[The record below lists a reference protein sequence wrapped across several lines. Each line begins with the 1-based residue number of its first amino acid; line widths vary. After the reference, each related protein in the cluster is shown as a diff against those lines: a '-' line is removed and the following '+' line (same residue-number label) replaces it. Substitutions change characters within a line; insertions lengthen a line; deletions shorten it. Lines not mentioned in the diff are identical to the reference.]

1 MADKINNN
9 VETKP
14 IGFAPIL
21 QHYFQKCC
29 IADIIDQ
36 NVPLDARRK
45 MLTHGQASI
54 AMITAILFQV
64 MSLYKVCKFARESNV
79 LDVIFPDISPEEYF
93 DDRLGDTLDAI
104 HKFGIGNLE
113 LLITR
118 HIIEVFEIQTEICHN
133 DTTCA
138 QVYGENNKNISE
150 QSIKISY
157 GYSKQYR
164 KDLKQLVWSLTASSD
179 SSFPL
184 FQQAYSGNTADVET
198 YVEQWHHLIDLLGK
212 KDFLFA
218 GDSKVATHGNM
229 VHIDDHGGYFLSP
242 LPMYASYQEALF
254 NALDKHDHETL
265 IPYKD
270 QMNRGFEVPLTFE
283 HENKSYTFRMIIL
296 FDQGLFHRR
305 KKSLLDRIAKTQ
317 AAFDQL
323 ASKINAYK
331 LKTKD
336 SIEQACQA
344 ILKKHKTQAFFDFVV
359 HNDPVVTYK
368 NARPGRPAQNAE
380 KIALYQD
387 HFSIELNYNEAACT
401 KAQYQVGYYPLVTNK
416 SAADFSIEDAMLA
429 HKNQYKVEHL
439 YKRSKSGYNLEPIY
453 LQTPDRIEA
462 YLFLFKIA
470 LQILVLMERTARIKI
485 AERDKGL
492 DNFMPNKKDVR
503 NPKTENMLAMFEF
516 IVCGVILFHDGSR
529 QYFVSKLTETQ
540 KDILSILDVPE
551 ECYTHQYL
559 FDTS

>member
-1 MADKINNN
+1 
-9 VETKP
+9 
-14 IGFAPIL
+14 
-21 QHYFQKCC
+21 
-29 IADIIDQ
+29 
-36 NVPLDARRK
+36 
-45 MLTHGQASI
+45 
-54 AMITAILFQV
+54 
-64 MSLYKVCKFARESNV
+64 
-79 LDVIFPDISPEEYF
+79 
-93 DDRLGDTLDAI
+93 
-104 HKFGIGNLE
+104 
-113 LLITR
+113 
-118 HIIEVFEIQTEICHN
+118 
-133 DTTCA
+133 
-138 QVYGENNKNISE
+138 
-150 QSIKISY
+150 
-157 GYSKQYR
+157 
-164 KDLKQLVWSLTASSD
+164 LKQFVWSLTASSD

-229 VHIDDHGGYFLSP
+229 AHIDDHDGYFLSP

-254 NALDKHDHETL
+254 DALENHDHEVL

-270 QMNRGFEVPLTFE
+270 QVNRGFEVPLTFE

-305 KKSLLDRIAKTQ
+305 KKSLLDRIAKTR
-317 AAFDQL
+317 AAFDEL
-323 ASKINAYK
+323 AKKINAYK
-331 LKTKD
+331 LKTID
-336 SIEQACQA
+336 SIEHACQA
-344 ILKKHKTQAFFDFVV
+344 ILKKYQTQEFFDFVV
-359 HNDPVVTYK
+359 HNNPVVTYK
-368 NARPGRPAQNAE
+368 NAKPGRPAKNAE
-380 KIALYQD
+380 KIAVHQD
-387 HFSIELNYNEAACT
+387 HFSIELNYDESAFT
-401 KAQYQVGYYPLVTNK
+401 KAQYRIGYYPLVTNK
-416 SAADFSIEDAMLA
+416 PACDFSIEDAMLA

-439 YKRSKSGYNLEPIY
+439 YKRSKSGHKLEPIY

-470 LQILVLMERTARIKI
+470 LQILVLMERTARKKI

-492 DNFMPNKKDVR
+492 DNFMPNKRDVR

-516 IVCGVILFHDGSR
+516 VVCGVILLYDGNQ

-551 ECYTHQYL
+551 KCYTYSYL

>member
-1 MADKINNN
+1 MADNVNNN

-45 MLTHGQASI
+45 ILTHGQASI
-54 AMITAILFQV
+54 AMITAILFQI
-64 MSLYKVCKFARESNV
+64 MSLYKVCKFAKESNV
-79 LDVIFPDISPEEYF
+79 LDVIFPDISPDEYF

-104 HKFGIGNLE
+104 YKFGIGNLE

-118 HIIEVFEIQTEICHN
+118 HIIEEFKIQTEICHN

-138 QVYGENNKNISE
+138 QFYGESDKNRSD

-164 KDLKQLVWSLTASSD
+164 KDLKQLVWSMTASSD
-179 SSFPL
+179 SCFPL

-229 VHIDDHGGYFLSP
+229 AHINDHEGYFLSP
-242 LPMYASYQEALF
+242 LPMYASYQETLF
-254 NALDKHDHETL
+254 TALDKHDHEVL

-270 QMNRGFEVPLTFE
+270 QMNRGFEVPLIFE

-305 KKSLLDRIAKTQ
+305 KKSLLEQITKTQ
-317 AAFDQL
+317 AAFDEL
-323 ASKINAYK
+323 SKKINAYK

-336 SIEQACQA
+336 NIEHACQA
-344 ILKKHKTQAFFDFVV
+344 ILKKYKTQAFFDFVV
-359 HNDPVVTYK
+359 HNDPEVTYK
-368 NARPGRPAQNAE
+368 NEKPGRPAKNAE
-380 KIALYQD
+380 RIAVHQNN
-387 HFSIELNYNEAACT
+387 FSIKLNYDEIACT
-401 KAQYQVGYYPLVTNK
+401 KTQYQIGYYPLVTNK
-416 SAADFSIEDAMLA
+416 PACDFSIEDAMLA

-439 YKRSKSGYNLEPIY
+439 YKRSKSDHKLEPIY

-470 LQILVLMERTARIKI
+470 LQILVLIERTARKKI

-516 IVCGVILFHDGSR
+516 VVCGVIMLLDGSQ

-551 ECYTHQYL
+551 KCYTYQYL

>member
-1 MADKINNN
+1 MADNVNNN

-21 QHYFQKCC
+21 LHYFQKCG

-45 MLTHGQASI
+45 VLTHGQASI
-54 AMITAILFQV
+54 AMITGILFQV
-64 MSLYKVCKFARESNV
+64 MSLYRVSQFAEETNV
-79 LDVIFPDISPEEYF
+79 LDVIFPDISPDEYF

-104 HKFGIGNLE
+104 YKYGIGNLE

-118 HIIEVFEIQTEICHN
+118 NIIEVFKIQTEICHN

-138 QVYGENNKNISE
+138 QVYGEHNKNRSE
-150 QSIKISY
+150 QSINISY

-164 KDLKQLVWSLTASSD
+164 KDLKQLVWSMTASSD

-229 VHIDDHGGYFLSP
+229 AHIDDHGGYFLSP
-242 LPMYASYQEALF
+242 LPMYASYQKTLF
-254 NALDKHDHETL
+254 DALDKHDHEVL

-283 HENKSYTFRMIIL
+283 HKNKSYTFRMIIL
-296 FDQGLFHRR
+296 FDHGLFHRR
-305 KKSLLDRIAKTQ
+305 KKSLLERITDTQ
-317 AAFDQL
+317 AAFDEL
-323 ASKINAYK
+323 AKKINAYK

-336 SIEQACQA
+336 SIEDACQA
-344 ILKKHKTQAFFDFVV
+344 ILKKHKTQGFFEFVV
-359 HNDPVVTYK
+359 QNDPVVTYK
-368 NARPGRPAQNAE
+368 NARPGRPAKNAE
-380 KIALYQD
+380 KVEVRQD
-387 HFSIELNYNEAACT
+387 HFSIEINYDETAYT
-401 KAQYQVGYYPLVTNK
+401 KALYRIGYYPLVTNK
-416 SAADFSIEDAMLA
+416 SASDFSIEDAMLA

-439 YKRSKSGYNLEPIY
+439 YRRSKSGYKLEPIY

-462 YLFLFKIA
+462 YLFLFKTT
-470 LQILVLMERTARIKI
+470 LQILILMERTARTKI
-485 AERDKGL
+485 SERDKGL

-503 NPKTENMLAMFEF
+503 NPGTEYMLAMFGF
-516 IVCGVILFHDGSR
+516 IVCGIITLSDGSK
-529 QYFVSKLTETQ
+529 QPFVSKLTETQ
-540 KDILSILDVPE
+540 KDILSVLDVPE
-551 ECYTHQYL
+551 ECYTYQYL

>member
-1 MADKINNN
+1 MANNVNNN

-21 QHYFQKCC
+21 LHYFKKSG
-29 IADIIDQ
+29 IAGIIDQ

-45 MLTHGQASI
+45 VLTHGQASI
-54 AMITAILFQV
+54 AMITGILFQV
-64 MSLYKVCKFARESNV
+64 MSLYRVCQFAKESNV
-79 LDVIFPDISPEEYF
+79 LDVIFPDISPDEYF

-104 HKFGIGNLE
+104 YKFGIGNLE

-118 HIIEVFEIQTEICHN
+118 HIIEVFKIQTEICHN

-138 QVYGENNKNISE
+138 QVYGENNKNRSE

-164 KDLKQLVWSLTASSD
+164 KDLKQLVWSMTASSD

-184 FQQAYSGNTADVET
+184 FQQVYSGNTADVET

-218 GDSKVATHGNM
+218 GDSKVATHENM
-229 VHIDDHGGYFLSP
+229 AHINDNGGYFLSP
-242 LPMYASYQEALF
+242 LPMYASYQDAIF
-254 NALDKHDHETL
+254 NALDKHDHEIL
-265 IPYKD
+265 IPYKN
-270 QMNRGFEVPLTFE
+270 QMNRGFEVPVTFE
-283 HENKSYTFRMIIL
+283 HGDKSYTFRMIIL

-305 KKSLLDRIAKTQ
+305 KKSLLERITQ
-317 AAFDQL
+317 TRVAFDEL
-323 ASKINAYK
+323 AKKINAYK

-336 SIEQACQA
+336 SIEKACQA
-344 ILKKHKTQAFFDFVV
+344 ILKKYKTQGFFEFIV

-368 NARPGRPAQNAE
+368 NARPGRPAKNAE
-380 KIALYQD
+380 KIEVHQD
-387 HFSIELNYNEAACT
+387 HFSIEINYDKTAYT
-401 KAQYQVGYYPLVTNK
+401 KALYRIGYYPLVTNK
-416 SAADFSIEDAMLA
+416 PICDFSIEDAMLA

-439 YKRSKSGYNLEPIY
+439 YRRSKSGYKLEPIY

-462 YLFLFKIA
+462 YLFLFKTA
-470 LQILVLMERTARIKI
+470 LQILVLMERTARTKI
-485 AERDKGL
+485 AERDRGL

-503 NPKTENMLAMFEF
+503 NPGTGYMLAMFEF
-516 IVCGVILFHDGSR
+516 IVCGIITLSDGSK
-529 QYFVSKLTETQ
+529 QLFVSKLTETQ
-540 KDILSILDVPE
+540 KDILSVLDVPE
-551 ECYTHQYL
+551 KCYTYQCL